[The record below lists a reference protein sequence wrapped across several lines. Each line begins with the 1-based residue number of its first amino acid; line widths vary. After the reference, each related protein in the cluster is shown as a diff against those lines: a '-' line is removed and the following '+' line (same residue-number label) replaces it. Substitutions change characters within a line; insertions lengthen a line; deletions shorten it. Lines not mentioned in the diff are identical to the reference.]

1 MSEKKDEKKERKVK
15 IVYYD
20 DGSTVAD
27 MQGTRKDKTPRQK
40 VPFRERARTFFTVMK
55 KMVIPML
62 ITLAALTLVYIIM
75 LAAAGKL

>member
-40 VPFRERARTFFTVMK
+40 VPFSLDTGFAFSRIRSISSLLLRF
-55 KMVIPML
+55 
-62 ITLAALTLVYIIM
+62 
-75 LAAAGKL
+75 